1 MQKGKLG
8 MRYGGKRA
16 VRVSMTIT
24 AVLLAIIVVIVVS
37 YIGGQEQEKVLYFGM
52 MAGSYWDVP
61 TGDCYEIVD
70 AAISR
75 FEKKHSGVT
84 VEYISGILKEDY
96 PEWLA
101 EQVLLGKEPDVF
113 MVPSGELDTFA
124 SLGVLKELSSLI

>member
-84 VEYISGILKEDY
+84 VEYISGILKED
-96 PEWLA
+96 
-101 EQVLLGKEPDVF
+101 
-113 MVPSGELDTFA
+113 
-124 SLGVLKELSSLI
+124 